1 MKIKMDSKTM
11 INNNAI
17 LAVEAHGLVKIFGD
31 NRAVDGVSLS
41 IPTGSICGVL
51 GPNGAGKTTTINML
65 ATLSKPD
72 AGNVKIFGYDIL
84 RETQIV
90 RQLIGL
96 TGQFASIDEDLTAM
110 ENLVIFGRLYGYSR
124 KDSKHRANELLEE
137 FGLSDVASR
146 ALSKF
151 SGGMRRRLD
160 LAVSLISQP
169 PLIFLDEPTTGL
181 DPRTRTQMWQ
191 TIRSLVKSG
200 STVLLTTQ
208 YLEEADQL
216 ADNIIVIDKGRVV
229 ANDTPAGLK
238 RSVGSNSLR
247 LTVKNADNTANAVQI
262 IERIL
267 EAKVHIAEASELV
280 ASIND
285 IDKLTDVLAT
295 LKDAGIALSGVNILQ
310 PTLDEVF
317 FALTGEV
324 SKDKKGK
331 NKYDYPQS
339 LLNIF

>member
-1 MKIKMDSKTM
+1 MEMNTTMKNS
-11 INNNAI
+11 AI
-17 LAVEAHGLVKIFGD
+17 LAVEAHCLVKTFGD

-41 IPTGSICGVL
+41 IPTGSICAVL

-72 AGNVKIFGYDIL
+72 AGNVEIFGHDVL

-96 TGQFASIDEDLTAM
+96 TGQFASIDEDLTAL
-110 ENLVIFGRLYGYSR
+110 ENLTIFGRLHGYSR
-124 KDSKHRANELLEE
+124 KDSKRKADELLEE

-191 TIRSLVKSG
+191 TIRNLVRGG

-208 YLEEADQL
+208 YLDEADQL
-216 ADNIIVIDKGRVV
+216 ADNIVVIDKGRVV
-229 ANDTPAGLK
+229 ANDTPDGLK
-238 RSVGSNSLR
+238 RSVGSSSLH
-247 LTVKNADNTANAVQI
+247 LTVKDANNADNATQI

-267 EAKVHIAEASELV
+267 DTKVHLAEASELI
-280 ASIND
+280 APMDN
-285 IDKLTDVLAT
+285 IDKLTDVLTT
-295 LKDAGIALSGVNILQ
+295 LREAGIALSGVNILQ

-317 FALTGEV
+317 FALTGEA
-324 SKDKKGK
+324 SKD
-331 NKYDYPQS
+331 N
-339 LLNIF
+339 

>member
-1 MKIKMDSKTM
+1 MKNS
-11 INNNAI
+11 AI
-17 LAVEAHGLVKIFGD
+17 LAVEARGLVKTFGD
-31 NRAVDGVSLS
+31 NRAVDGVSLK

-65 ATLSKPD
+65 ATLLKPD
-72 AGNVKIFGYDIL
+72 AGNVEIFGYDVL

-96 TGQFASIDEDLTAM
+96 TGQFASIDEDLTAL
-110 ENLVIFGRLYGYSR
+110 ENLTIFGRLYGYSR
-124 KDSKHRANELLEE
+124 KDSKRKANELLEE
-137 FGLSDVASR
+137 FGLGDAANRV
-146 ALSKF
+146 LSKF

-191 TIRSLVKSG
+191 TIRNLVKGG

-208 YLEEADQL
+208 YLDEADQL
-216 ADNIIVIDKGRVV
+216 ADNIVVIDKGRVV
-229 ANDTPAGLK
+229 ANDTPDGLK
-238 RSVGSNSLR
+238 RSVGNRSLH
-247 LTVKNADNTANAVQI
+247 LTVKDADNSADAAQI

-267 EAKVHIAEASELV
+267 DAKVHLAEASELI
-280 ASIND
+280 APMDNT
-285 IDKLTDVLAT
+285 DKLTDVLTA
-295 LKDAGIALSGVNILQ
+295 LKDAGIALSGLNILQ

-317 FALTGEV
+317 LALTGEG
-324 SKDKKGK
+324 SKDKKDK
-331 NKYDYPQS
+331 KDKKEEE
-339 LLNIF
+339 

>member
-1 MKIKMDSKTM
+1 MKSIIQVNVRGNTTM
-11 INNNAI
+11 KNNAI
-17 LAVEAHGLVKIFGD
+17 LAVEAHGLVKTFGD

-72 AGNVKIFGYDIL
+72 AGNVKIFGYDVL
-84 RETQIV
+84 HETQIV

-96 TGQFASIDEDLTAM
+96 TGQFASIDEDLTAL
-110 ENLVIFGRLYGYSR
+110 ENLMIFGRLYGYSR
-124 KDSKHRANELLEE
+124 NDSKRKANELLEE

-146 ALSKF
+146 TLSKF

-160 LAVSLISQP
+160 LAVSLIHQP

-191 TIRSLVKSG
+191 TIRKLVKGG

-208 YLEEADQL
+208 YLDEADQL
-216 ADNIIVIDKGRVV
+216 ADNIVVIDKGRVV
-229 ANDTPAGLK
+229 ASDTPDGLK
-238 RSVGSNSLR
+238 RSVGCSSLH
-247 LTVKNADNTANAVQI
+247 LTVKDADNVANAARI

-267 EAKVHIAEASELV
+267 DAKVHLAEASELI
-280 ASIND
+280 APIDD
-285 IDKLTDVLAT
+285 IDKLTDVLTA
-295 LKDAGIALSGVNILQ
+295 LKDARIALSGVNILQ

-317 FALTGEV
+317 IVLTGEGA
-324 SKDKKGK
+324 KDKKEE
-331 NKYDYPQS
+331 N
-339 LLNIF
+339 

>member
-1 MKIKMDSKTM
+1 MTNTRMKNK
-11 INNNAI
+11 AI
-17 LAVEAHGLVKIFGD
+17 LAVEAHGLVKTFGD

-72 AGNVKIFGYDIL
+72 AGNIKIFGYDVL

-96 TGQFASIDEDLTAM
+96 TGQFASIDEDLTAL
-110 ENLVIFGRLYGYSR
+110 ENLMIFGRLYGFSR
-124 KDSKHRANELLEE
+124 QDSKRKANELLAE
-137 FGLSDVASR
+137 FELSHVASR
-146 ALSKF
+146 PLSKF

-191 TIRSLVKSG
+191 TIRSLVKGG

-208 YLEEADQL
+208 YLDEADQL
-216 ADNIIVIDKGRVV
+216 ADNIVVIDKGRVV
-229 ANDTPAGLK
+229 ANDTPEGLK
-238 RSVGSNSLR
+238 RSVGSSSLR
-247 LTVKNADNTANAVQI
+247 MTVKDADNAANAAQI
-262 IERIL
+262 IEGIL
-267 EAKVHIAEASELV
+267 AAKVHLAEASELI
-280 ASIND
+280 APMDNT
-285 IDKLTDVLAT
+285 DKLTDVLTA

-317 FALTGEV
+317 FALTGEG
-324 SKDKKGK
+324 SQAKKEE
-331 NKYDYPQS
+331 N
-339 LLNIF
+339 

>member
-1 MKIKMDSKTM
+1 MK
-11 INNNAI
+11 N
-17 LAVEAHGLVKIFGD
+17 LAVEAQGLVKSFGD

-72 AGNVKIFGYDIL
+72 AENAKIFGYDVL
-84 RETQIV
+84 RETRIV

-96 TGQFASIDEDLTAM
+96 TGQVASIDEDLTAL
-110 ENLVIFGRLYGYSR
+110 ENLTSFGRLYGYSR
-124 KDSKHRANELLEE
+124 GDSKRKANELLEE
-137 FGLSDVASR
+137 FGLSDAADRV
-146 ALSKF
+146 LSKF

-181 DPRTRTQMWQ
+181 DPRTRSQMWQ
-191 TIRSLVKSG
+191 TIRNLVKGG

-208 YLEEADQL
+208 YLDEADQL
-216 ADNIIVIDKGRVV
+216 ADNIVVIDKGRVV
-229 ANDTPAGLK
+229 ANDTPDGLK
-238 RSVGSNSLR
+238 RSVGNSSLH
-247 LTVKNADNTANAVQI
+247 LTVKDADNTAKAMQI

-267 EAKVHIAEASELV
+267 DAKVHLAGASELI
-280 ASIND
+280 ARMDN
-285 IDKLTDVLAT
+285 IDKLTDVLTT
-295 LKDAGIALSGVNILQ
+295 LKEAGIAFSGLNILQ

-317 FALTGEV
+317 FALTGEG
-324 SKDKKGK
+324 SNEKKGRIS
-331 NKYDYPQS
+331 ND
-339 LLNIF
+339 